1 MTVSYELHPVFM
13 WQKKSEGTAVIPTQK
28 SATASETRNALVL
41 VRSCRL
47 LQTRKITN
55 PFPPVVRAERDQPR
69 IQTQVFIIRHR
80 VVYVLGIDELHPG
93 LEKRKADV

>member
-1 MTVSYELHPVFM
+1 MTVSYELRPALM
-13 WQKKSEGTAVIPTQK
+13 WQKKSEGTAIIPTQK

-47 LQTRKITN
+47 LQASKIIN

-69 IQTQVFIIRHR
+69 IQKQVFIFRHM

-93 LEKRKADV
+93 VEKRKADV